1 MVTIFGIPADG
12 LILFAAALVVLVLA
26 FVWSELRSSVTAS
39 KKLTGAQLEK
49 ARKLHSTRSSR

>member
-1 MVTIFGIPADG
+1 MVTIFGLPADG

-26 FVWSELRSSVTAS
+26 FVWSELRSPVQAS

-49 ARKLHSTRSSR
+49 ARKIHTRNR